1 MNVFGPLAAIVA
13 SNSTANAL
21 FSGRIYPQ
29 VILQGATYPA
39 AAITIITTEPT
50 NTKTTPSNL
59 DFVRV
64 QVDVYGNTITAADQA
79 AKAFRDA
86 VDYFAGSIALNS
98 GDIATVGHIQFEREM
113 SGFAEI
119 PEVFRIIQEY
129 SYSHKDNAGQ
139 IPPYVQPTVSVS
151 YDDDAAAKAAGL
163 SVGSY
168 YLLSDTNLYGLPGG
182 VVKQVTEE

>member
-50 NTKTTPSNL
+50 NTKTTPSDL

-86 VDYFAGSIALNS
+86 LDYFS
-98 GDIATVGHIQFEREM
+98 GEVTLASNATAHVKHIQFEREM
-113 SGFAEI
+113 SGFAEV

-129 SYSHKDNAGQ
+129 SYS
-139 IPPYVQPTVSVS
+139 TS
-151 YDDDAAAKAAGL
+151 
-163 SVGSY
+163 
-168 YLLSDTNLYGLPGG
+168 
-182 VVKQVTEE
+182 